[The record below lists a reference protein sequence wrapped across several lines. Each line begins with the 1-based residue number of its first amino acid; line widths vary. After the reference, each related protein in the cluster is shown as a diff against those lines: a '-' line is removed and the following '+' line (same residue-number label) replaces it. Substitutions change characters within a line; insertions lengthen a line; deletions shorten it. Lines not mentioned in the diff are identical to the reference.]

1 MNDYNLRDLTMAGVQ
16 WEITD
21 MPFVLATAAA
31 ATATESTHPTN
42 NSAPT
47 RTQTSIVP
55 PIAPTQ
61 PLSVDTAVAM
71 AARPTDMDALC
82 RMIAEFNHP
91 LRAAVTNVVLPHRA
105 PNPNGLVIIT
115 DIPGTDDDA
124 TGQILTGPA
133 GELLDKML
141 AAIGMSR
148 DNVSI
153 LPLLFWRTP
162 GGRTPTASEL
172 ELARP
177 FVNRVLELLQPRMIL
192 TLGTLA
198 AQEIAHVSLSREHDI
213 MIAPGDA
220 TPIMPIFHPSY
231 LILKPTAKRDTWGA
245 LQQVEKLLK
254 SADK

>member
-21 MPFVLATAAA
+21 MPFVLATAAT

-124 TGQILTGPA
+124 TGCDA
-133 GELLDKML
+133 LLDEK
-141 AAIGMSR
+141 
-148 DNVSI
+148 
-153 LPLLFWRTP
+153 T
-162 GGRTPTASEL
+162 EL
-172 ELARP
+172 ITLSPEMGFLEYSGAKKLRRNRELQK
-177 FVNRVLELLQPRMIL
+177 VLQ
-192 TLGTLA
+192 TW
-198 AQEIAHVSLSREHDI
+198 IAH
-213 MIAPGDA
+213 MPA
-220 TPIMPIFHPSY
+220 TYPMPILHAGDIGRARDCACITVARTRYNDCTWRCHPNYADISPQ
-231 LILKPTAKRDTWGA
+231 LSDTETDRKTRHVGCTATG
-245 LQQVEKLLK
+245 
-254 SADK
+254 